1 MEPCRIRQI
10 AMPKLDYYYPQH
22 FRRTRPYQ
30 KDFITEAT
38 VERER
43 GFARRNSGS
52 ELAMKAITAAWSR
65 LAAPAPRLS
74 AVKVIPE
81 LQGALVFG
89 EWVLGGSV
97 LYEFEP
103 ALVEA
108 LVHSDPGEVRLEDLN
123 HPFDA
128 VYFAFGEGH
137 DIAFANGAKVTG
149 AYVLNTPGVSLRVV
163 LTAPLPEVES
173 WCNRADE
180 IYDILIPSEYQSLP
194 LAEAIDL
201 SIKKD
206 IDGFIEQAHR
216 STKPRPPEEMA
227 DIRAAVER
235 LQSNQTAYAQAVRL
249 IVNGLLYVTAYQQDV
264 RERWQADTPAKWV
277 EKVSKGSPKEIA
289 RNLSKLNAMGYSKV
303 HRVGEYF
310 SAQSAVTERAAH
322 WRRGHWR
329 NQAFGPAMALR
340 RIRWIR
346 PVAVLGGRIPDE
358 EPRVYEVPM
367 ALA

>member
-1 MEPCRIRQI
+1 
-10 AMPKLDYYYPQH
+10 MPKLDYYPQH

-30 KDFITEAT
+30 KDFVAEAT
-38 VERER
+38 AGSER
-43 GFARRNSGS
+43 GFTRRNAGS
-52 ELAMKAITAAWSR
+52 NIAMKAITAAWSR
-65 LAAPAPRLS
+65 SATPAPPLS

-81 LQGALVFG
+81 LQGALAFG

-123 HPFDA
+123 HPFDT

-137 DIAFANGAKVTG
+137 NMAFASGAKVTG

-163 LTAPLPEVES
+163 LTAPLPEGES
-173 WCNRADE
+173 WWNRNVE
-180 IYDILIPSEYQSLP
+180 IYDILIPAEYLSLP

-206 IDGFIEQAHR
+206 IEGFIEQAHR
-216 STKPRPPEEMA
+216 SSKPRPPEELA
-227 DIRAAVER
+227 DIREAVER
-235 LQSNQTAYAQAVRL
+235 MLANQTAYAHAVRL

-310 SAQSAVTERAAH
+310 AAQSAVTERAAH

-329 NQAFGPAMALR
+329 NQAFGPAMSQR
-340 RIRWIR
+340 RLRWIR

-358 EPRVYEVPM
+358 EPRVYEVPLT
-367 ALA
+367 AA